1 MKGPSGLPTTPTG
14 RSPASTRRRTRS
26 PGCGCPAI
34 SRGSPPARG
43 RPGSASWDDRRPAL
57 DRRLRALESGGQSL
71 DLLIVSDVPLQGE
84 QAPYASL
91 IVDAIRFV
99 LRRHGFRAGNYAVGY
114 HSCDDATA
122 QAESWSDVKCMA
134 NARAYAAAEQ
144 LVAVIGPHNS
154 GCAQWELPI
163 TNRAPSGPVPVISPS
178 NTYAGLTR
186 ESGSSLRSD
195 EPGSLYPTGLRHYFR
210 VVADD
215 EVQGM
220 AAALLS
226 SRLGLKHPTFS
237 TSFRGT
243 VTRGCSRWGSRP
255 PRASSGCA
263 SREHEAGSRA
273 QRATPRSPT
282 GSRAP
287 APTASSS
294 PAFRGCGADVIK
306 ALRDRLGAGVVLLAS
321 DSFGDPL
328 LLPSVEGDPIG
339 EALEGMYVLQAWVP
353 VNALGRTGK
362 RLVHEFAASPPRI
375 GLTNVPE
382 TIQAVELLLQAI
394 ARSDGTRRSVL
405 EQLRQTRVE
414 NGILGSFS
422 FDTRG
427 DRSPR
432 VITVERVERGR
443 YVFDR
448 RISVPDTLLR

>member
-1 MKGPSGLPTTPTG
+1 M
-14 RSPASTRRRTRS
+14 
-26 PGCGCPAI
+26 
-34 SRGSPPARG
+34 
-43 RPGSASWDDRRPAL
+43 
-57 DRRLRALESGGQSL
+57 
-71 DLLIVSDVPLQGE
+71 
-84 QAPYASL
+84 
-91 IVDAIRFV
+91 DAIRFV

-226 SRLGLKHPTFS
+226 SRLGLKHPYLLDLIPGHGYT
-237 TSFRGT
+237 RMLT
-243 VTRGCSRWGSRP
+243 VGFKTAARKLGLRLAGARSWEPGATGYAALADRVARARP
-255 PRASSGCA
+255 DGVFLA
-263 SREHEAGSRA
+263 
-273 QRATPRSPT
+273 
-282 GSRAP
+282 AP
-287 APTASSS
+287 WL
-294 PAFRGCGADVIK
+294 GGADVK

-321 DSFGDPL
+321 DSFGDLL

-443 YVFDR
+443 CLRPSHLGAGHAPPLADTSTLGAR
-448 RISVPDTLLR
+448 RETPAAVPRAYGRLARAPSLRDGAAVR